1 MCLLRTVSRSVLYLA
16 AAILVA
22 GCGLGSVIEEV
33 GQRTSDAAKW
43 ERDRDQLR
51 ALGSTWH
58 VFHDQHRRSPADWS
72 ELLAHDP
79 TLAELQDRGC
89 VITWW
94 GLQFREAVDGVSNII
109 LAYFPE
115 VEKKGGAV
123 LLLDGS
129 VYRMTAEQFNKPD
142 EFFGIP
148 RRPRPPK
155 QAAVQ
160 PRPSAATPSAA
171 TAPATAPTWPTPFE
185 DTIPREE
192 NDRAQT
198 PPPTPVAPPVASPPP
213 TAPKWPSPFEDTV
226 LSEENDRMQAPP
238 AAEFP
243 MQPPPVSDR
252 LPRGPRPGFPSRGG
266 PVPGNA
272 TELVGGSG
280 GTVFH
285 RTSPD
290 SRPMLG
296 VRVLMGSWSRQPAL
310 VLFEP
315 LFERR
320 TVPGP
325 GQSIIARD
333 GYAVGALRI
342 HASTLVDAVQVVFMR
357 QQQDGRLDPGD
368 AYDSPWVGTP
378 SHGEAVTVGGQGIP
392 VIGVH
397 GRRAAVV
404 DALGLVLSSP

>member
-1 MCLLRTVSRSVLYLA
+1 MRLLRPVSRLVLYLA

-22 GCGLGSVIEEV
+22 GCGLGSVIQEV
-33 GQRTSDAAKW
+33 RQQASDAATW

-58 VFHDQHRRSPADWS
+58 VFHDQNRRSPADWS

-79 TLAELQDRGC
+79 TLAELKDRGC

-94 GLQFREAVDGVSNII
+94 GLQLRDAVDGASNTI
-109 LAYFPE
+109 LAYFPD
-115 VEKKGGAV
+115 VEKEGGAV

-129 VYRMTAEQFNKPD
+129 VHRMTAEQFNNPNV
-142 EFFGIP
+142 FFGI
-148 RRPRPPK
+148 RRQPPPPK

-171 TAPATAPTWPTPFE
+171 TAPPAAPTWPTPFE
-185 DTIPREE
+185 DTTRRGEH
-192 NDRAQT
+192 DRAQT
-198 PPPTPVAPPVASPPP
+198 PPSTPVAPPVASPPP
-213 TAPKWPSPFEDTV
+213 TTPTWPSPLEDTI

-238 AAEFP
+238 PAEFP
-243 MQPPPVSDR
+243 MQPPSVSDR
-252 LPRGPRPGFPSRGG
+252 LPRGPRPGLPSRGG
-266 PVPGNA
+266 PVPGNP

-285 RTSPD
+285 STSPD
-290 SRPMLG
+290 SRPVLG
-296 VRVLMGSWSRQPAL
+296 VRVFMGSWSRQPAL
-310 VLFEP
+310 QLFEP
-315 LFERR
+315 LFDRR
-320 TVPGP
+320 TAPGP

-342 HASTLVDAVQVVFMR
+342 HASARVDAVQVVFMR

-378 SHGEAVTVGGQGIP
+378 GHGEAITVSGQGIP

-397 GRRAAVV
+397 GRRAAVI